1 MEWKEN
7 GKDRWMCLANL
18 GSIDKTLQ
26 AMGFL
31 QGLPLS
37 NGKELKLSFT
47 RSKLS
52 KNNISRSL
60 NG

>member
-1 MEWKEN
+1 
-7 GKDRWMCLANL
+7 MCLANL
-18 GSIDKTLQ
+18 NTIEKSLL

-37 NGKELKLSFT
+37 GGKELKLSFT

-52 KNNISRSL
+52 KNSMS
-60 NG
+60 